1 MENLTKGK
9 ANKML
14 AIIAEVLTI
23 VAALLSITISMID
36 LIKMAK
42 EHQKSNRPSQR

>member
-14 AIIAEVLTI
+14 AIIANVLTI
-23 VAALLSITISMID
+23 VAALLSIIISIID
-36 LIKMAK
+36 IVKLAK
-42 EHQKSNRPSQR
+42 EHQKSNRPDQS